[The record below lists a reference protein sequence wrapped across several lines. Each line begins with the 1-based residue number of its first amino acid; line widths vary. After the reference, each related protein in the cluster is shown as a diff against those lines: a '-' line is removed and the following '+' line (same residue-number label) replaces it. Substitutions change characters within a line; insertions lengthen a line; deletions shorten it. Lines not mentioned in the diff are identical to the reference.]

1 MCESSIISD
10 DWVTKGCHIHIDE
23 VELAMFDDYRGR
35 VAFRPFFSSTPRDR
49 GKKAVKLAYEEC
61 LPNPD
66 VRRRWINRL
75 EAARVFM
82 LGYSGAMSSLAN
94 GRMAEFK
101 FLRIAIERWQ
111 HDNS

>member
-1 MCESSIISD
+1 MQA
-10 DWVTKGCHIHIDE
+10 VR
-23 VELAMFDDYRGR
+23 LAH
-35 VAFRPFFSSTPRDR
+35 
-49 GKKAVKLAYEEC
+49 EQC

-66 VRRRWINRL
+66 IRRRWINRL

-82 LGYSGAMSSLAN
+82 LGYSGALTNVAN

-111 HDNS
+111 Q